1 MKKLTAL
8 LALSL
13 TTMALATD
21 TVVEFDQS
29 LEVRCH
35 QQAVAA
41 KCVSNTGEPNFSC
54 IEKNA
59 NGKMSKDCKSLYR
72 ANSK

>member
-1 MKKLTAL
+1 MKKFAAIV
-8 LALSL
+8 ALSL
-13 TTMALATD
+13 TTVAFAESTQI
-21 TVVEFDQS
+21 EFDQN
-29 LEVRCH
+29 LEVKCH
-35 QQAVAA
+35 GQAVAA

-59 NGKMSKDCKSLYR
+59 NGKMSNDCKSLYR

>member
-1 MKKLTAL
+1 MKKIAVLM
-8 LALSL
+8 ALSL
-13 TTMALATD
+13 TTLAFAESTQI
-21 TVVEFDQS
+21 EFDQN
-29 LEVRCH
+29 LEVKCH

-54 IEKNA
+54 IEKNI
-59 NGKMSKDCKSLYR
+59 NGKVSKDCKSLYR

>member
-1 MKKLTAL
+1 MKKMAAL
-8 LALSL
+8 MALSL
-13 TTMALATD
+13 TTMAFAAT
-21 TVVEFDQS
+21 TEIEFDQN
-29 LEVRCH
+29 LEVKCH